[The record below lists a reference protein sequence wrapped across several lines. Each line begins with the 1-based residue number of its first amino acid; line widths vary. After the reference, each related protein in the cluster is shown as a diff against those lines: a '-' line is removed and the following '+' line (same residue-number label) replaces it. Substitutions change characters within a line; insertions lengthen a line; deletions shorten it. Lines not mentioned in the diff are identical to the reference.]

1 MNCIN
6 AVEMKRGTVY
16 ILFLSILYLAS
27 CSAGKIA
34 MKKGN
39 KKIKYG
45 EYDYSIEYFNK
56 ALKHNYNP
64 GEANFNIGEA
74 YRLSNR
80 LKDAEPYYKAS
91 IDNNYKEE
99 VVNYYYGMSL
109 KSNEKYDLAKQEL
122 ESFLASASDEKY
134 IDLTQ
139 NEIDNLIKL
148 NEIIERK
155 NFYRVKNLE
164 LINTPS
170 AEYSPVYLNG
180 ELYFTSSRFGGKI
193 YKATGT
199 SFTNLYKVK
208 TKGARVDAETITSL
222 GDLINS
228 PNTNDGCIAFSP
240 DGQTMVFAK
249 GNSGRKKGA
258 EDIDLYISR
267 FRRGAW
273 STPTLMRVSNSRSW
287 DSTPSFSRDGRT
299 LYFSST
305 RRGTIGGTD
314 LYAATKNRRGRW
326 SNVRNLGPKI
336 NTKGNEMFPYQAS
349 DGSLYFSSNGHP
361 GLGGLDIF
369 VAKREA
375 GKMVVVNIGPGINTS
390 SDDFGLFLFTPDKG
404 FFTSNREGGK
414 GDDDIYTFINND
426 PNLKIINYFLTGT
439 TFTIDDDGNEK
450 LLPNTSVLLYG
461 ANDELLNEALTGRD
475 GKFLFRVYPEE
486 DYKLLGE
493 KPDYFTSRALF
504 STVGKTIPK
513 NKLNK
518 LETNKVFTIKIVLDQ
533 IILDKAIVLDNIYY
547 DLDMDEIRSD
557 AALELDKLVT
567 VLEDNPEIKIELSS
581 HTDSRQTAD
590 YNNDLSKR
598 RAQSAVDYI
607 VSTGIESDRLIA
619 RGYGES
625 QLLTSD
631 DEINKLPTEEAKESA
646 HQRNRRTEF
655 KVTEY
660 NKIEVPEELDEFE
673 EELQELQ
680 AEESIIQIGTGT
692 DLEDKIDWD
701 N

>member
-1 MNCIN
+1 MN
-6 AVEMKRGTVY
+6 RSTTY
-16 ILFLSILYLAS
+16 ILLLSILYLAS
-27 CSAGKIA
+27 CSAGKMA
-34 MKKGN
+34 MKKGD
-39 KKIKYG
+39 KKFKYG
-45 EYDYSIEYFNK
+45 EYDYSIDYFNK
-56 ALKHNYNP
+56 AIKHNYKS
-64 GEANFNIGEA
+64 GEANYKIGEA

-80 LKDAEPYYKAS
+80 LKEAEPFYMAS
-91 IDNNYKEE
+91 IESRYDDEK
-99 VVNYYYGMSL
+99 VNYYYGLSL
-109 KSNEKYDLAKQEL
+109 KSNEKYDIAREEL
-122 ESFLASASDEKY
+122 ETYLVSASDEKV
-134 IDLTQ
+134 IEIAQT
-139 NEIDNLIKL
+139 EIDNLIKL
-148 NEIIERK
+148 NEIIDKK
-155 NFYRVKNLE
+155 NYYRVKNLE
-164 LINTPS
+164 LINSPA

-199 SFTNLYKVK
+199 SFTNLYKAK
-208 TKGARVDAETITSL
+208 TKGARVDASTITSL

-228 PNTNDGCIAFSP
+228 PNANEGCIAFSP

-258 EDIDLYISR
+258 EDVDLYISR

-273 STPTLMRVSNSRSW
+273 STPTMMRVSNGKSW

-305 RRGTIGGTD
+305 RRGSIGGTD

-326 SNVRNLGPKI
+326 SNVRNLGPKM
-336 NTKGNEMFPYQAS
+336 NTAGNEMFPFQAS

-361 GLGGLDIF
+361 GLGGLDIM
-369 VAKREA
+369 VAKREE
-375 GKMVVVNIGPGINTS
+375 GKMVVENLGPPINTS
-390 SDDFGLFLFTPDKG
+390 SDDFGIFLFTPDKG

-439 TFTIDDDGNEK
+439 THSIDEDGNEK
-450 LLPNTSVLLYG
+450 ILPNTSVLLYG

-493 KPDYFTSRALF
+493 KPDFFTSRASF
-504 STVGKTIPK
+504 STKGKTIPK
-513 NKLNK
+513 DKLTK
-518 LETNKVFTIKIVLDQ
+518 LETNKVFTTKIVLDE
-533 IILDKAIVLDNIYY
+533 IVLDKSIVLENIYY
-547 DLDMDEIRSD
+547 DLDKADIRPD
-557 AALELDKLVT
+557 AALELDKLAT

-581 HTDSRQTAD
+581 HTDSRQTAA
-590 YNNDLSKR
+590 YNDDLSKR

-607 VSTGIESDRLIA
+607 ISKGIDADRLIA

-625 QLLTSD
+625 QLLISD
-631 DEINKLPTEEAKESA
+631 DEINKNPTEEAKEAA

-660 NKIEVPEELDEFE
+660 NKVIEPEDEELDEE
-673 EELQELQ
+673 LEELQTDERV
-680 AEESIIQIGTGT
+680 EPVGTE
-692 DLEDKIDWD
+692 LEDKIDWD

>member
-1 MNCIN
+1 
-6 AVEMKRGTVY
+6 MKRNVAY
-16 ILFLSILYLAS
+16 ILVLSILYLAS

-34 MKKGN
+34 MKKGD
-39 KKIKYG
+39 KKLKYG
-45 EYDYSIEYFNK
+45 EFEYSIDYYNK
-56 ALKHNYNP
+56 AIKHNYKT
-64 GEANFNIGEA
+64 GEANFKIGEA

-80 LKDAEPYYKAS
+80 LKDAEPFYKSS
-91 IDNNYKEE
+91 IENNYEE
-99 VVNYYYGMSL
+99 DEVKYYYGLAL
-109 KSNEKYDLAKQEL
+109 KSNEKYDVAKQEL
-122 ESFLASASDEKY
+122 ETYLASATDEKI
-134 IDLTQ
+134 IDLAQ
-139 NEIDNLIKL
+139 VEVDNLIKL
-148 NEIIERK
+148 NEIINKK
-155 NFYRVKNLE
+155 NFYRIKNLE
-164 LINTPS
+164 LINSPA
-170 AEYSPVYLNG
+170 AEYSPVYLDG
-180 ELYFTSSRFGGKI
+180 ELYFTSSRFGGKV

-208 TKGARVDAETITSL
+208 TQGARVDAETITSL
-222 GDLINS
+222 GDDINS

-240 DGQTMVFAK
+240 DGQTMVYAK

-258 EDIDLYISR
+258 EDVDLYISR

-273 STPTLMRVSNSRSW
+273 SAPTVMRVSDGKSW
-287 DSTPSFSRDGRT
+287 DSTPSFSKDGRT

-305 RRGTIGGTD
+305 RRGSVGGTD

-336 NTKGNEMFPYQAS
+336 NTAGNEMFPYQAS

-361 GLGGLDIF
+361 GLGGLDIL
-369 VAKREA
+369 VAKREEGEMIVDTLGA
-375 GKMVVVNIGPGINTS
+375 PINTN
-390 SDDFGLFLFTPDKG
+390 SDDFGMFLYTPDKG

-426 PNLKIINYFLTGT
+426 PNLKIVNYFLTGT
-439 TFTIDDDGNEK
+439 THTIDEDGTEK
-450 LLPNTSVLLYG
+450 ILPNTSVLLYG

-486 DYKLLGE
+486 DYKLMGE
-493 KPDYFTSRALF
+493 KPDYFTSRAAF
-504 STVGKTIPK
+504 STKGKAIPK
-513 NKLNK
+513 DQLTK
-518 LETNKVFTIKIVLDQ
+518 LETNKVFTTKIVLDQ
-533 IILDKAIVLDNIYY
+533 IVLDKSIVLENIYY
-547 DLDMDEIRSD
+547 DLDRDEIRSD

-567 VLEDNPEIKIELSS
+567 VLADNPEIKIELSS
-581 HTDSRQTAD
+581 HTDSRQTAA
-590 YNNDLSKR
+590 YNDDLSKR

-607 VSTGIESDRLIA
+607 VSKGIDSERLIA

-625 QLLTSD
+625 QLLLTD
-631 DEINKLPTEEAKESA
+631 EEINKLPTEETREAA

-660 NKIEVPEELDEFE
+660 NKVEELEEDTDELD

-680 AEESIIQIGTGT
+680 AEERIEPVGT

>member
-1 MNCIN
+1 MN
-6 AVEMKRGTVY
+6 RSTTY
-16 ILFLSILYLAS
+16 ILLLSILYLAS
-27 CSAGKIA
+27 CSAGKMA
-34 MKKGN
+34 MKKGD
-39 KKIKYG
+39 KKFKYG
-45 EYDYSIEYFNK
+45 EYDYSIDYFNK
-56 ALKHNYNP
+56 AIKHNYKS
-64 GEANFNIGEA
+64 GEANYKIGEA

-80 LKDAEPYYKAS
+80 LKEAEPFYMAS
-91 IDNNYKEE
+91 IENRYDDEK
-99 VVNYYYGMSL
+99 VNYYYGLSL
-109 KSNEKYDLAKQEL
+109 KSNEKYDVAREEL
-122 ESFLASASDEKY
+122 ETYLVSASDEKV
-134 IDLTQ
+134 IEIAQT
-139 NEIDNLIKL
+139 EIDNLIKL
-148 NEIIERK
+148 NEIIDKK
-155 NFYRVKNLE
+155 NYYRVKNLE
-164 LINTPS
+164 LINSPA

-199 SFTNLYKVK
+199 SFTNLYKAK
-208 TKGARVDAETITSL
+208 TKGARVDASTITSL

-228 PNTNDGCIAFSP
+228 PNANEGCIAFSP

-258 EDIDLYISR
+258 EDVDLYISR

-273 STPTLMRVSNSRSW
+273 STPTMMRVSNGKSW

-305 RRGTIGGTD
+305 RRGSIGGTD

-326 SNVRNLGPKI
+326 SNVRNLGPKM
-336 NTKGNEMFPYQAS
+336 NTAGNEMFPFQAS

-361 GLGGLDIF
+361 GLGGLDLL
-369 VAKREA
+369 VAKREE
-375 GKMVVVNIGPGINTS
+375 GKMVVENLGPPINTS
-390 SDDFGLFLFTPDKG
+390 SDDFGIFLFTPDKG
-404 FFTSNREGGK
+404 FFTSNREGGQ

-439 TFTIDDDGNEK
+439 THSIDEDGNEK
-450 LLPNTSVLLYG
+450 ILPNTSVLLYG

-493 KPDYFTSRALF
+493 KPDFFTSRASF
-504 STVGKTIPK
+504 STKGKAIPK
-513 NKLNK
+513 NKLTK
-518 LETNKVFTIKIVLDQ
+518 LETNKVFTTKIVLDQ
-533 IILDKAIVLDNIYY
+533 IVLDKSIVLENIYY
-547 DLDMDEIRSD
+547 DLDKANIRPD
-557 AALELDKLVT
+557 AALELDKLAI

-581 HTDSRQTAD
+581 HTDSRQTAA
-590 YNNDLSKR
+590 YNDDLSKR

-607 VSTGIESDRLIA
+607 ISKGIDTDRLIA

-625 QLLTSD
+625 QLIISD
-631 DEINKLPTEEAKESA
+631 DEINRHPTEAAKEAA

-660 NKIEVPEELDEFE
+660 NKVIEPEDEELED
-673 EELQELQ
+673 ELQELQ
-680 AEESIIQIGTGT
+680 TDERVEPIGTE
-692 DLEDKIDWD
+692 LEDKIDWD